1 MLNETKLKCLLDNYA
16 DQKLHY
22 LDEFDDAIIGY
33 HVQSNRI
40 VYSVKRIIE
49 IIFENEYR
57 DDKTFTMEM
66 AHDYFSYNIET
77 NGCGEYSPIL
87 SNDLLL

>member
-1 MLNETKLKCLLDNYA
+1 MDNYP

-22 LDEFDDAIIGY
+22 LDEFDDSIIGY

-57 DDKTFTMEM
+57 DDKTFT
-66 AHDYFSYNIET
+66 I
-77 NGCGEYSPIL
+77 
-87 SNDLLL
+87 